1 MTPRDRAVPDGA
13 VPDGLTPEEAPMPAH
28 TGATAAGVPAQGAD
42 EAPAVPADERVAVPA
57 DERVDATAD
66 ERVDATADE
75 EVDDAEVRDEAA
87 GDSTGDQA
95 LADAG
100 LPAEGTTPPAT
111 PGRPRASLAHR
122 LYNGEAGLD
131 VVGRRRF
138 WFRVTAVVML
148 LCVAAMVFRG
158 FNFGIEFAGGNS
170 VRVAATSA
178 ELGDVRQ
185 AAEDAGAQVSSA
197 QVVGGDSVLLRTS
210 ALDEETE
217 TAVVAAV
224 ADAAGVD
231 QSQVSQQSVS
241 ADWGGD
247 VTNQA
252 LIALAVFL
260 VAVVAFLAVRFRPTM
275 AIAAI
280 VALLHDIVVTAGI
293 YALVGFEVSPSTVIG
308 LLTILGFSLYDTVVV
323 FDKVDENTK
332 DLEKNARSTYGEAA
346 NLAVNQTLMRSINT
360 SVIALLPVAGLLF
373 VGAGLLGAGTLKDLA
388 LVLFVGLAAGTYSSI
403 FLATPVLAELEER
416 RPEQQALR
424 RRVLARRSAETR
436 QGGALVDAPVATA
449 RRGSGATRRSAVA
462 LAERD
467 EALPEQPTADVPIE
481 SPASVRPGVRGGTTT
496 PRPGQRPTRP
506 GQRPAG
512 RKRR

>member
-1 MTPRDRAVPDGA
+1 MTPRDRTGADGA
-13 VPDGLTPEEAPMPAH
+13 VPEGHGWGELAPEEQDPVIRPDAPTAGPAPDP
-28 TGATAAGVPAQGAD
+28 VD
-42 EAPAVPADERVAVPA
+42 EAGREEEPD
-57 DERVDATAD
+57 
-66 ERVDATADE
+66 DE
-75 EVDDAEVRDEAA
+75 EVDDSDVRDEAA
-87 GDSTGDQA
+87 GDSSGDQA

-100 LPAEGTTPPAT
+100 LPAEGTA
-111 PGRPRASLAHR
+111 PGAARARPRASLAHR
-122 LYNGEAGLD
+122 LYNGEVGLD

-170 VRVAATSA
+170 VRVPATSA
-178 ELGDVRQ
+178 ELGEIRE
-185 AAEDAGAQVSSA
+185 AAEEAGAQVSSA

-210 ALDEETE
+210 ALDNEAE

-231 QSQVSQQSVS
+231 PSQVSPQSVS
-241 ADWGGD
+241 ADWGGN

-260 VAVVAFLAVRFRPTM
+260 VAVVAFLAIRFRPTM

-280 VALLHDIVVTAGI
+280 AALLHDIVVTAGI

-332 DLEKNARSTYGEAA
+332 DLDKSARSTYGEAA

-424 RRVLARRSAETR
+424 RRVLARRSAEAR
-436 QGGALVDAPVATA
+436 QGGARVDAPVATA
-449 RRGSGATRRSAVA
+449 RRGSGSTRRTAVA
-462 LAERD
+462 VAER
-467 EALPEQPTADVPIE
+467 EENLPSQPMADVQIE
-481 SPASVRPGVRGGTTT
+481 SPASVGPGARGGTTT
-496 PRPGQRPTRP
+496 PRPGQRPSRP